1 MSATSAPAEAMS
13 SISNG
18 LAAAK
23 KSSMSAL
30 ANLPAAA
37 MDAAADLVNNDDA
50 EDAHMM
56 LLAMASE
63 NDTALISQ
71 LESTKLDK
79 DDMTYKAAEGVAATF
94 AKLAAK
100 EKALAKAEATIA
112 EQAKQI
118 TELGGRAKAAEESAA
133 LGDAEHAA
141 TKAQAQTDV
150 RAARKEA
157 PLTSEQELK
166 LVTQET
172 KLNELQVRSSAR
184 PRCCPALILT
194 LSLRFIFSCAG
205 RHHLPSDAAPHRG
218 DEGPAAYPRARQL
231 KRVGRPY
238 NQGVKG
244 NRGRAEPH
252 AAHATDER
260 GEQRDAHE

>member
-1 MSATSAPAEAMS
+1 MS

-133 LGDAEHAA
+133 LGDAEHVA

-172 KLNELQVRSSAR
+172 KLNELQVRSSACVLLL
-184 PRCCPALILT
+184 CCTDSAFT
-194 LSLRFIFSCAG
+194 SVFAAG
-205 RHHLPSDAAPHRG
+205 RHHLPPDAAPHRG